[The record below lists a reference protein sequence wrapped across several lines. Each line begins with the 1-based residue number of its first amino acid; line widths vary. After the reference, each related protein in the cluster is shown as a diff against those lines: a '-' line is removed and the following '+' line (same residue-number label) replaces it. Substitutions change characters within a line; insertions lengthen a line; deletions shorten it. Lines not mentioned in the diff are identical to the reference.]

1 MENNGIEWIKLG
13 QGAFCINRI
22 NGGNRKLGGKWR
34 KQEKMG
40 KCVTGNLKKRMSR
53 AFATCANKPKVSF
66 EQSKSCKMKKN
77 GKFSEQM

>member
-1 MENNGIEWIKLG
+1 MDQIRIG
-13 QGAFCINRI
+13 CIMRQQDQW
-22 NGGNRKLGGKWR
+22 GNRKLGGKWR

>member
-13 QGAFCINRI
+13 QGAYCINRI

-40 KCVTGNLKKRMSR
+40 KMCEGKLEKIKSR
-53 AFATCANKPKVSF
+53 AFAT
-66 EQSKSCKMKKN
+66 
-77 GKFSEQM
+77 

>member
-1 MENNGIEWIKLG
+1 MDQIRIG
-13 QGAFCINRI
+13 CIMHQQDQW
-22 NGGNRKLGGKWR
+22 GNRKLGEKWR